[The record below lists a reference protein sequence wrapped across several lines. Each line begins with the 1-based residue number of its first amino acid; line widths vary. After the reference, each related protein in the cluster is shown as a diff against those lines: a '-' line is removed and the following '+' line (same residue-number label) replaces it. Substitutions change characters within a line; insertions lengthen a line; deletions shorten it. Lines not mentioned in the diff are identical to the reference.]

1 MKKIDEI
8 SQKYNIKD
16 LEKQIK
22 NHEFNDEII
31 IVTNIDN
38 LEDLENLAIDLKKS
52 EIIKIFNNIEIENNI
67 KINNEHIPNKTEN
80 LNFALFGTPLK
91 YPKKLNAYIIF

>member
-1 MKKIDEI
+1 MKKINEI
-8 SQKYNIKD
+8 SKKYNIIN
-16 LEKQIK
+16 LEEQIK
-22 NHEFNDEII
+22 DYEGENEIT

-38 LEDLENLAIDLKKS
+38 LEDLEKLAIDLKKT
-52 EIIKIFNNIEIENNI
+52 EIIKIFNSIEIENNI

-80 LNFALFGTPLK
+80 LNFNLFGNPHK